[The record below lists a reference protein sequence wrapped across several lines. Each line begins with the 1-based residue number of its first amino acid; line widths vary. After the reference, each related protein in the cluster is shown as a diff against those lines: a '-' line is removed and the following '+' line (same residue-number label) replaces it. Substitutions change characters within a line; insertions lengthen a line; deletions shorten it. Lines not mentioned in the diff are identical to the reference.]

1 VRQVLDDEERLR
13 STLIHEMCHAANF
26 LIDELDHEQH
36 GKNFK
41 KWGKKATQQFPEIA
55 VTTCHAYQIHMPHK
69 FKCVNT
75 ICGVVY
81 SRHTKKGINTD
92 K

>member
-1 VRQVLDDEERLR
+1 MDDEERLR

-26 LIDELDHEQH
+26 LIDELDNAQH
-36 GKNFK
+36 GKMFK
-41 KWGKKATQQFPEIA
+41 KWGRKATKHFPEISIDR
-55 VTTCHAYQIHMPHK
+55 CHNYDIHVPHK
-69 FKCVNT
+69 FKCVNA

-81 SRHTKKGINTD
+81 SRHSKKGINVL

>member
-1 VRQVLDDEERLR
+1 MLDDEERLR

-26 LIDELDHEQH
+26 LIDELDNEQH
-36 GKNFK
+36 GKMFK
-41 KWGKKATQQFPEIA
+41 KWGRKATKHFPEIT
-55 VTTCHAYQIHMPHK
+55 VSTCHSYDIHAPHK

-81 SRHTKKGINTD
+81 SRHSKKGINVL